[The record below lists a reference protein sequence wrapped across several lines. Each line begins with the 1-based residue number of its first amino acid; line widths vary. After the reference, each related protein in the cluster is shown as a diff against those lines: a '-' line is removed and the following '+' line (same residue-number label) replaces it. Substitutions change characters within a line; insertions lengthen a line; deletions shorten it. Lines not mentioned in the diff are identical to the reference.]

1 MSNKPRAIVVFGAAQ
16 ESKTLDRYV
25 SEGNSS
31 LLVLRKTP
39 DNTELDFFNQLSS
52 LFGT

>member
-1 MSNKPRAIVVFGAAQ
+1 MSNKQRAVVVFGSPQ

-31 LLVLRKTP
+31 MLVLRKTQGG
-39 DNTELDFFNQLSS
+39 ELDFFSQLSS
-52 LFGT
+52 LFAT